1 MVQDTLPTNIPAR
14 YLEAL
19 GGEDPLVLQRKAP
32 KRLKKL
38 LKGMSEKE
46 LAKKPAPDKWSI
58 KEVIAHLAD
67 HEVVYGFRL
76 RCVAALDRP
85 MLTGYDQDLF
95 MQRLQHDRA
104 TTKELFDSYAAAR
117 AANHALVER
126 LDEDAFDR
134 TGMHAERG
142 EETLRTIVTRNAGH
156 DMLHE
161 QQVER
166 TKAAVRAKKSKR
178 GKKARKKAAK

>member
-1 MVQDTLPTNIPAR
+1 MVKESPPTNISAR

-19 GGEDPLVLQRKAP
+19 CGEDPLVIQKKAP

-38 LKGMSEKE
+38 LRGLSDKE
-46 LAKKPAPDKWSI
+46 LEKKPAPDKWSI

-85 MLTGYDQDLF
+85 LLAGYDQDLF
-95 MQRLQHDRA
+95 MTKLGHSNT
-104 TTKELFDSYAAAR
+104 TTKELFDAYAAAR

-126 LDEDAFDR
+126 LEESAFER
-134 TGMHAERG
+134 VGIHAERG

-166 TKAAVRAKKSKR
+166 TKTAVLAKTKKSK
-178 GKKARKKAAK
+178 KKSAK